1 MGILKRIAGLFWMA
15 LGPLAIY
22 LLARTALV
30 EIAKNPVMDTMIQ
43 WGVFVVIF
51 IPIAFGLVVFGWY
64 VWKGEYAAMPTD
76 TGEGG

>member
-1 MGILKRIAGLFWMA
+1 MGTLKRIAGLFWMA

-22 LLARTALV
+22 FLARTALV

-64 VWKGEYAAMPTD
+64 VWKGEYATMPTD